1 MLKFDR
7 LLNDKSTPTITT
19 VKYDLIFRRITMK
32 NNLKYDNFGN
42 IDADFYVEQA
52 YELRRAYY
60 AVVIKK
66 AIVSVKAFFA
76 THTISHPLKSA

>member
-1 MLKFDR
+1 
-7 LLNDKSTPTITT
+7 
-19 VKYDLIFRRITMK
+19 MK

-42 IDADFYVEQA
+42 FDADFYVEQA

-60 AVVIKK
+60 TAVIKK
-66 AIVSVKAFFA
+66 AIVSVKAFFS